1 MHLTRLALPH
11 LPQDPSLA
19 RIDTL
24 GSRPPSGASSPLL
37 GMRFDF
43 LGCKFH
49 RVESQASHHPP
60 PTTSQGATLEP
71 RSCSLSHSL
80 TLPLSHTHT
89 HDAPD
94 LEEPQMDNLEEEL
107 MLVSPLNHFCFQRG
121 SVRESACMGVGRE
134 EVKGGGRGGMKEG
147 GRARHL
153 ARLSRHLARLSS
165 LTTRCFYLSAERR
178 CLSNQ
183 TEGSLTELSFSK
195 HAGACLEAC
204 RRGSRS
210 MQARVSKHAG
220 AGLRLQQACA
230 LEACAGDARPTEREA
245 RQTHVMGAPAHYLS
259 RSSPKPYTTHYP

>member
-1 MHLTRLALPH
+1 
-11 LPQDPSLA
+11 
-19 RIDTL
+19 
-24 GSRPPSGASSPLL
+24 
-37 GMRFDF
+37 
-43 LGCKFH
+43 
-49 RVESQASHHPP
+49 
-60 PTTSQGATLEP
+60 
-71 RSCSLSHSL
+71 
-80 TLPLSHTHT
+80 
-89 HDAPD
+89 

-147 GRARHL
+147 GRA
-153 ARLSRHLARLSS
+153 RHLARLSS

-220 AGLRLQQACA
+220 AC
-230 LEACAGDARPTEREA
+230 LEACRR
-245 RQTHVMGAPAHYLS
+245 VS
-259 RSSPKPYTTHYP
+259 RSMQARVSKHAGAGLEACRRGSTPATGMCSGGMCGRCKADRERSKTDACHGGTSSLLEP

>member
-1 MHLTRLALPH
+1 VHLTRLALPH

-80 TLPLSHTHT
+80 TLPLSLTHT

-153 ARLSRHLARLSS
+153 ARLSS

-204 RRGSRS
+204 RRVSRS

-220 AGLRLQQACA
+220 AC
-230 LEACAGDARPTEREA
+230 LEACRRGSTPATGMCSGGMCGRCKADRERSKTDACHGGT
-245 RQTHVMGAPAHYLS
+245 
-259 RSSPKPYTTHYP
+259 SSLLEP